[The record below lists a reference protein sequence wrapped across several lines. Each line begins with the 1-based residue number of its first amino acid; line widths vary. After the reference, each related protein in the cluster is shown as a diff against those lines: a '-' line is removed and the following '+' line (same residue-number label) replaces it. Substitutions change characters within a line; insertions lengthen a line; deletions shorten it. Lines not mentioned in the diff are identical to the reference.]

1 MIQSWSTYV
10 EVQDAKTLPYAG
22 LIAYVTAGAGC
33 GAVGA
38 SRWQF
43 GGRSR
48 KSKEPARRRRY
59 EEQHLPI

>member
-10 EVQDAKTLPYAG
+10 EVQDAKKLPYAG
-22 LIAYVTAGAGC
+22 LIASVTAGAAC
-33 GAVGA
+33 GTVAA
-38 SRWQF
+38 SRWRF

-59 EEQHLPI
+59 EEQRLPI